1 MSTLSMRFTLHLP
14 DDWTPEQALAVYELL
29 TDLAEALWSRYEAP
43 LTELLKPDLE
53 QDDEVQPD
61 LFDCNDPIP
70 F

>member
-61 LFDCNDPIP
+61 LFDFNDPIP